1 MKRIYLDCSKA
12 CPSNVHPKKQIIPS
26 LLKKRRNFIFWRQF
40 FSSSLGCLCLTS
52 RSHFSSPSWNIVV
65 AVEKIRFFSSHSFL
79 LSFYPQPLLFPFLKR
94 DHQRPILPAGQI
106 TTLPELINL
115 FLPQIC
121 PFPGGKRAPII
132 SLRWKEQIRRDK
144 EPFPT
149 TINSNSNQT
158 FFSTVGKHL
167 YQLVSRNVD
176 FWQRLKSNSRNFTS
190 VVLWQ
195 ADTWEDC
202 SKPGAISRAGARYSP
217 SQLKLFTWR
226 YSELMRT

>member
-1 MKRIYLDCSKA
+1 MKRIYLDCRKP
-12 CPSNVHPKKQIIPS
+12 CPSNVRPNMQIISS
-26 LLKKRRNFIFWRQF
+26 LLKKRKKLFSGNNFFL
-40 FSSSLGCLCLTS
+40 SLVCLCLSS
-52 RSHFSSPSWNIVV
+52 RSHSSSPSWNIVV
-65 AVEKIRFFSSHSFL
+65 VEKMRFFSSHSFL
-79 LSFYPQPLLFPFLKR
+79 LFL
-94 DHQRPILPAGQI
+94 PTTIALP
-106 TTLPELINL
+106 LPETRSSAADIARRTNYNFARTYKLVFAPNL
-115 FLPQIC
+115 PV
-121 PFPGGKRAPII
+121 PGGKRAPII

-190 VVLWQ
+190 VVLCQ